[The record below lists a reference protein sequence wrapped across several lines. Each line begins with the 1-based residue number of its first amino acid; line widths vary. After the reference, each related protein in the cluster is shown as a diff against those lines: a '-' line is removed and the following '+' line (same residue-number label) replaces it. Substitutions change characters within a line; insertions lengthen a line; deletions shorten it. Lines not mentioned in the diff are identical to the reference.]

1 MIRVLIAD
9 DQMLIRQGIRTLLE
23 LDPDI
28 SVVGE
33 AADGAEAVGTVLSTP
48 VDVLLLDIRMPGQDG
63 VDVLRALAARNALP
77 PTLILT
83 TFDDSDVVLDGI
95 RAGARG
101 FLLKDVSYQQLLAAI
116 RAVAGGA
123 TVFQPA
129 VTERLL
135 RAGSAVRIDT
145 DAPREELTGRESE
158 VVRLMAGGYSNREI
172 AQALGTAEGTVK
184 NHVSSI
190 LAKFGVRDRTR
201 AVLKALETG
210 LLRAPG
216 SGAP

>member
-1 MIRVLIAD
+1 MIRVFVAD
-9 DQMLIRQGIRTLLE
+9 DQLLVRQGIRTLLE
-23 LDPDI
+23 MDPEI
-28 SVVGE
+28 SIVGE
-33 AADGAEAVGTVLSTP
+33 AGDGNETISLVPGLEIDA
-48 VDVLLLDIRMPGQDG
+48 LLLDIRMPHKSGI
-63 VDVLRALAARNALP
+63 DVLRELSAKNALP

-83 TFDDSDVVLDGI
+83 TFDDSNIVLDGI

-101 FLLKDVSYQQLLAAI
+101 FMLKDVSYQQLITAI

-135 RAGSAVRIDT
+135 RVADQVHVETVTPVETLTA
-145 DAPREELTGRESE
+145 REIE

-172 AQALGTAEGTVK
+172 AYALGTADGTAK

-201 AVLKALETG
+201 AVLKALEAG
-210 LLRAPG
+210 LL
-216 SGAP
+216 